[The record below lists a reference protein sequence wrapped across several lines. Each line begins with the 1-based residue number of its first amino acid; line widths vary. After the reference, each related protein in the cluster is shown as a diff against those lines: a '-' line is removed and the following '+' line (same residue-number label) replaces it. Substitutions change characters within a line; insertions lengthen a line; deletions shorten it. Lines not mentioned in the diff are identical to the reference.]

1 MDNDNA
7 AYYSKMTCIL
17 YYVLCNY
24 GIAGELFHHLLF
36 KKKSNKSHLVVAQ
49 PLFVRSLLSM
59 CLFPEDEDGR

>member
-36 KKKSNKSHLVVAQ
+36 KKKKAIS
-49 PLFVRSLLSM
+49 RT
-59 CLFPEDEDGR
+59 